1 MAGNRSSRSLG
12 KSAGKMIIIQ
22 PETIR
27 IADLKRTDTN
37 KAMEAK
43 VYHKWTTRS
52 IQDPKPRPTGPALN
66 AKCGPA
72 VGLTLDFIAS
82 AFSLH
87 RTVKGVYLGDERGCH
102 VIVSYDDETSI
113 QTTLNALDRKP
124 CSHLRGRFLHVLIQF
139 NVRCLRSGRGVLASV
154 DVGPWHNLA
163 KRRVQHYGYE
173 FCYNVSS

>member
-43 VYHKWTTRS
+43 SCSRIYIMGLPKFTRPKGYHQELS
-52 IQDPKPRPTGPALN
+52 SN
-66 AKCGPA
+66 FYVAKCGQ
-72 VGLTLDFIAS
+72 
-82 AFSLH
+82 
-87 RTVKGVYLGDERGCH
+87 EEE
-102 VIVSYDDETSI
+102 DD
-113 QTTLNALDRKP
+113 L
-124 CSHLRGRFLHVLIQF
+124 
-139 NVRCLRSGRGVLASV
+139 VLASV

-173 FCYNVSS
+173 FCYNHVVSYDGNKIEPKSNILLASIANMLFVVTVDVIYT